1 MIVVIDGYNLLK
13 LIHGPSVSEMQR
25 SACANLLGR
34 YVKKRQ
40 HKIIMVF
47 DAGPCIYP
55 MQGQEHGI
63 TVIYSGS
70 FQSADDTIVK
80 FVHDNAQKEI
90 LVVTADREL
99 LQQVEQ
105 LKAHT
110 LEPLVFYAK
119 VREVCSSSE
128 KQESVRADGSVIK
141 FMNIYEDQDSV
152 DVDAIMYEA
161 ACMKIPEKD
170 NAEYTSSSVKK
181 NDLSKKD
188 KLRKKAWDK
197 L

>member
-1 MIVVIDGYNLLK
+1 MIVIIDGYNLLK
-13 LIHGPSVSEMQR
+13 LIHGPNVSEMQR

-40 HKIIMVF
+40 HKVIMVF

-55 MQGQEHGI
+55 MQEKKHGI

-80 FVHDNAQKEI
+80 FVQDNAQKEI
-90 LVVTADREL
+90 LVISADREL

-119 VREVCSSSE
+119 VREVCTVSDKTE
-128 KQESVRADGSVIK
+128 AVQADGSVIK
-141 FMNIYEDQDSV
+141 FTIMYDDENYA
-152 DVDAIMYEA
+152 DVDEIMYEA
-161 ACMKIPEKD
+161 AYMKIPEKD
-170 NAEYTSSSVKK
+170 NSDYTSSSIKK
-181 NDLSKKD
+181 NDLSKKE